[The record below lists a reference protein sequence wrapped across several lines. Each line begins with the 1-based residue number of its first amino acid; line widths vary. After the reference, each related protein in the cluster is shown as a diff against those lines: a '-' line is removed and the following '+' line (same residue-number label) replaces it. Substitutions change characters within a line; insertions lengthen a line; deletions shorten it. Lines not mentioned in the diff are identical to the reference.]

1 MTHRADEEAE
11 APQTTQFAELLRLI
25 WTATTRATRRMEH
38 LPALPG
44 QHVEVLH
51 RITEAGGLT
60 PAQLADA
67 MQLSRPTVSELVR
80 RMAEDNLVE
89 RRPSESDGR
98 SIVIMPTAHAVQVLA
113 SFRHGI
119 TEVVD
124 MALERIP
131 AREARQLLAAT
142 SAMDHLR
149 EQLETVASSAE
160 SGDSPWSGASWKQAG
175 RREQLRS

>member
-1 MTHRADEEAE
+1 MTESTDALVAV
-11 APQTTQFAELLRLI
+11 PQTTEFSELLRVI

-60 PAQLADA
+60 PAQLANA
-67 MQLSRPTVSELVR
+67 MQLSRPTVSELIR
-80 RMAEDNLVE
+80 RMAEDNLVD
-89 RRPSESDGR
+89 RRPSTSDGR
-98 SIVIMPTAHAVQVLA
+98 SIVVVPTPHAVQLLSA
-113 SFRHGI
+113 FRHGV
-119 TEVVD
+119 TEVIST
-124 MALERIP
+124 ALARIP
-131 AREARQLLAAT
+131 ARESRQLLAAI

-160 SGDSPWSGASWKQAG
+160 SGDRSWSGV
-175 RREQLRS
+175 LRDTR